1 MSINEHATKEQVNR
15 LVNTALDAIKNKDKK
30 PNWNQTLAHA
40 LDQLSI
46 ISRNLNSAKH
56 SVQHFGRIMAAD
68 THRHNAYRTN
78 QSVNSKL
85 GTLSSLEAFLAKEWK
100 KIGDAINADMRKLP
114 TEGKN
119 EMELLDML
127 AGEIESFDKLLKQN
141 VSQISKHQ
149 SNPHQTMI
157 IQREISQLKTMP
169 DLTAPSMLIL
179 ISIGIRLF
187 AMFVGAK
194 SANSNK

>member
-15 LVNTALDAIKNKDKK
+15 LVNTALAAIKNKDKN
-30 PNWNQTLAHA
+30 PTWNQTLAQA
-40 LDQLSI
+40 LDQLNL
-46 ISRNLNSAKH
+46 ISRNLNTAKH
-56 SVQHFGRIMAAD
+56 GVQHFGRVMATDA
-68 THRHNAYRTN
+68 HGHNAYRAN

-100 KIGDAINADMRKLP
+100 KIGDAINADIKKLP
-114 TEGKN
+114 TDGKN

-141 VSQISKHQ
+141 VSQVSKHQ

-157 IQREISQLKTMP
+157 IQREITQLKAMP
-169 DLTAPSMLIL
+169 ALTAPSMLIL

-194 SANSNK
+194 NVNSNK